1 MADVLTKTPL
11 SPSSVLAPS
20 LFQQAPMAAPA
31 ITVPVAAPA
40 DVKQTTVRAASG
52 GADAGSNM
60 FLDRNNQ
67 WVKQDASA
75 PYNTQLEPHEEISFR
90 QWVAANKVPFD
101 PNAAV
106 SDYDMRGFYKA
117 LVAGDEKAKSAI
129 DTNDSRIHY
138 PDFWKTPYHET
149 FSAESQWADPA
160 KAPSWNE
167 KDQLVMPDGT
177 VVYDDRA
184 PKKKEQ

>member
-1 MADVLTKTPL
+1 MPVVPFT
-11 SPSSVLAPS
+11 SR
-20 LFQQAPMAAPA
+20 APMGQDQSQGQAQPIPDQTYLMMAASQMHGEGRL
-31 ITVPVAAPA
+31 IQVAA
-40 DVKQTTVRAASG
+40 S
-52 GADAGSNM
+52 SNM